1 MMRAKDSLT
10 SPRPRDKEVKVSP
23 RDIKASEGKDG
34 KSSIH
39 LALDCLLATINIEM
53 AVTNVKNAVA
63 NDQTLVLRVE
73 SD

>member
-1 MMRAKDSLT
+1 LLT
-10 SPRPRDKEVKVSP
+10 
-23 RDIKASEGKDG
+23 
-34 KSSIH
+34 
-39 LALDCLLATINIEM
+39 TINIEM